1 METNL
6 LMILLG
12 IIMSIAGTAA
22 RNNSVEVFDGSA
34 TIGVIGSAVKT
45 ADYSAK
51 ANRRMRAIN

>member
-1 METNL
+1 METNS
-6 LMILLG
+6 LMTLLG
-12 IIMSIAGTAA
+12 IIVIIAG

-34 TIGVIGSAVKT
+34 AIGSAVKA

>member
-1 METNL
+1 METNSL
-6 LMILLG
+6 TTLLG
-12 IIMSIAGTAA
+12 IIVIIAG

-34 TIGVIGSAVKT
+34 AIKVIGSAVKA